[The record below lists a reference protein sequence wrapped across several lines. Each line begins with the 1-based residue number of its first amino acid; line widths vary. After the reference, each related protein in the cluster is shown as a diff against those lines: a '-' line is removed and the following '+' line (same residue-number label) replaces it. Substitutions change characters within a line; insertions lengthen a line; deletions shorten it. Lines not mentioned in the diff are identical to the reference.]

1 MIPLRWRLTFWYMG
15 LTTLVLLT
23 FTLVSYRLLANS
35 LQQEIDNTLAERANH
50 VTSALSVIPNRP
62 IEGISPEATDEFSS
76 PGVYVQIFN
85 AEGQI
90 VAHSFNL
97 GAQQLPMTAA
107 GLEQAFLGD
116 AFYHTIQVNEQP
128 VRLYHRPLRRESVTL
143 GAVQVGQSLVG
154 MESTLTRLRWIYA
167 TGTVIALLLG
177 LAGSWWLAW
186 QGLQPVI
193 RITQTAREIVQAED
207 LSRRVAYVG
216 PGDEIGTLAATFNEM
231 LNRLQTIF
239 EGQHRFLAEV
249 AHELR
254 TPLATMLGNVE
265 LLARFGQDAARQ
277 QETSLAIQRT
287 GRHVA
292 RLLDDLL
299 LLAQAE
305 AGWHLQLRPVAADG
319 LFLDVYE
326 TLSLVDTG
334 VQLQLQRCDPA
345 YLQGDADRLRQVFI
359 NLIDNALKYATPTSQ
374 INLASWP
381 DNGRVWV
388 QVRDTGPGIAPN
400 ALAHVYDPF
409 FREPDKLSRPGV
421 GLGLTIVQW
430 IVREHGGDIHIE
442 SHPGQGTT
450 VTLSFPEF
458 PL

>member
-299 LLAQAE
+299 LLA
-305 AGWHLQLRPVAADG
+305 
-319 LFLDVYE
+319 
-326 TLSLVDTG
+326 LVSSIE
-334 VQLQLQRCDPA
+334 LIFRAQRSNKAPFDFFS
-345 YLQGDADRLRQVFI
+345 QGFARR
-359 NLIDNALKYATPTSQ
+359 
-374 INLASWP
+374 
-381 DNGRVWV
+381 
-388 QVRDTGPGIAPN
+388 
-400 ALAHVYDPF
+400 
-409 FREPDKLSRPGV
+409 
-421 GLGLTIVQW
+421 
-430 IVREHGGDIHIE
+430 
-442 SHPGQGTT
+442 
-450 VTLSFPEF
+450 
-458 PL
+458 